1 MDERAAF
8 EGKRPPKATAMAP
21 RWLLAKEISSL
32 GFGMADPAQ
41 CPEFSIS
48 NIQLWQRTSVDKLPK

>member
-1 MDERAAF
+1 
-8 EGKRPPKATAMAP
+8 MAP

-41 CPEFSIS
+41 CPESSIS